1 MYTYKDLEQLTGAN
15 IRMLRHYQHLGILN
29 GDSSSYPTTFSEVDA
44 YRAAWIAMLV
54 RAHMTI
60 EEANAL
66 FAPAIRNAIKDFSVV
81 MLLTHEGPKFFNEAP
96 STLWDFVI
104 REGAVFH
111 VISVGPFFFEVR
123 KELKA
128 IQKVR
133 KFRSSL
139 RLDEIETELSSA
151 VH

>member
-15 IRMLRHYQHLGILN
+15 VRMLRHYQHLGILN
-29 GDSSSYPTTFSEVDA
+29 GDSSSYPTTFDEADA

-60 EEANAL
+60 EEANSL
-66 FAPAIRNAIKDFSVV
+66 FATAIRAAIKDFSVV
-81 MLLTHEGPKFFNEAP
+81 MLLTHEGPKFFSEAP
-96 STLWDFVI
+96 TSLWDFVM

-133 KFRSSL
+133 KFSSSL
-139 RLDEIETELSSA
+139 RLDEIEREPLHV